1 MDETKL
7 DGWRQLL
14 QMQNDAHAA
23 KLANNT
29 FESSKALKQSL
40 KEIEET
46 EDMVNDF
53 ITSSSNIEGWAEAH
67 KAITEVWDS
76 TEPQKVEVL
85 LPKFVSS
92 QAGKRQRVETLH
104 FWIFRPVFQKYEAT
118 ILEEET
124 QGLYALTGPQGFGK
138 SVFLHCLALKR
149 AFCDNLVVWVA
160 ACPLTV
166 VDMRRSLATAF
177 YRGCQALGLDKI
189 PYLKFSYSFVQS
201 LQIIRGFAK
210 EKGVQLLI
218 IIDQLHRKL
227 TYAEG
232 FIGALTGLSSSD
244 GEGHRVIVASSTSGT
259 TDAVFPDFFI
269 PLQVFDHF
277 LSGSELE
284 ILRAHYQTS
293 PNLGLVQGTTLSFLH
308 ATRILSQSEEMI
320 LENIAWNFVT
330 KLEKQF
336 RVESVAVSRK
346 RKAEYMYVLHMAA
359 TNEKSPL
366 MLFFNA
372 SLVDG
377 DYFFVKC
384 IGDLYSIFEFMQG
397 FSEVV
402 LTRLKAGAFY
412 EECLQSVIES
422 DHFGTITKGAQGSI
436 LEDAVSHLLRNKTH
450 PVKFALTRLNGT
462 LGLHQF
468 GSFELG
474 ENRSVQ
480 SFTVVP
486 DSGDLIWKPESGE
499 WYVGIPPAGFTGIDF
514 VAARTRVVGKATPT
528 KTLEIFYIQST
539 VSTPQEHGVKKSDEQ
554 AKLRKSLK
562 EAANVSD
569 RNVRLFVTFLTPKR
583 GSGYKTSNMEYSENE
598 SFHSSFQKL
607 KGNDP
612 LAEVVSKRCKKI
624 WGSSN

>member
-1 MDETKL
+1 MDETEL
-7 DGWRQLL
+7 DTLRQLL
-14 QMQNDAHAA
+14 QMEKSAHAT
-23 KLANNT
+23 KLAGNT
-29 FESSKALKQSL
+29 FESSEAMKHSL
-40 KEIEET
+40 KSMKET
-46 EDMVNDF
+46 KDMVNDF
-53 ITSSSNIEGWAEAH
+53 ITSNSNIEGWAEAH
-67 KAITEVWDS
+67 KAITEVWDA

-118 ILEEET
+118 ILEEKT

-149 AFCDNLVVWVA
+149 AFSDNLVVWVA

-166 VDMRRSLATAF
+166 FGMKRSLATAF

-189 PYLKFSYSFVQS
+189 PYLKFSHSFEQS

-227 TYAEG
+227 MYAEG
-232 FIGALTGLSSSD
+232 FIGALSGLSSSD
-244 GEGHRVIVASSTSGT
+244 GEGHRVIVSSSTSGT
-259 TDAVFPDFFI
+259 TDSVFPDFYI

-284 ILRAHYQTS
+284 ILRAHYQAS
-293 PNLGLVQGTTLSFLH
+293 PNLGLVQGTRLSFLH
-308 ATRILSQSEEMI
+308 ATRILSQSEEIMT

-366 MLFFNA
+366 VLFFDA

-384 IGDLYSIFEFMQG
+384 IDDSYSIFEFMQG

-402 LTRLKAGAFY
+402 LTRLKLAAFY
-412 EECLQSVIES
+412 EEYLQSGIES
-422 DHFGTITKGAQGSI
+422 DT
-436 LEDAVSHLLRNKTH
+436 
-450 PVKFALTRLNGT
+450 
-462 LGLHQF
+462 
-468 GSFELG
+468 
-474 ENRSVQ
+474 SV
-480 SFTVVP
+480 P
-486 DSGDLIWKPESGE
+486 
-499 WYVGIPPAGFTGIDF
+499 
-514 VAARTRVVGKATPT
+514 
-528 KTLEIFYIQST
+528 
-539 VSTPQEHGVKKSDEQ
+539 
-554 AKLRKSLK
+554 
-562 EAANVSD
+562 
-569 RNVRLFVTFLTPKR
+569 
-583 GSGYKTSNMEYSENE
+583 
-598 SFHSSFQKL
+598 
-607 KGNDP
+607 
-612 LAEVVSKRCKKI
+612 
-624 WGSSN
+624 